1 METAD
6 VAQLVEI
13 LPTVHKAPGR
23 SLTPYKLHVAVHT
36 VTWVLSMQ
44 ESIPWMGND
53 KESPGTF
60 VWQWWQA
67 LYL

>member
-1 METAD
+1 MQTAD
-6 VAQLVEI
+6 VAQLVES
-13 LPTVHKAPGR
+13 LPTVHK
-23 SLTPYKLHVAVHT
+23 TLHVAVHT
-36 VTWVLSMQ
+36 CDLVLSMQ
-44 ESIPWMGND
+44 ESVPWMGSD